1 MTSRYLLSATNDDV
15 DIEVKN
21 TRSIRLQNRPENT
34 IKLADFFSD
43 YVKTYNIP
51 DDVYNDLR
59 LVLEEAFVNIASYAF
74 DKHGG
79 QTITIDL
86 TNTAGV
92 ISITFTDTGIAFNP
106 LNHAADNIETADHC
120 EGGMGIH
127 IIRSLTDR
135 QQYHR
140 VGQSNVFTVTKHYTK
155 QNNE

>member
-1 MTSRYLLSATNDDV
+1 MDRQMQ
-15 DIEVKN
+15 N
-21 TRSIRLQNRPENT
+21 TRSITLSNELADSS
-34 IKLADFFSD
+34 KLADFLSD
-43 YVKTYNIP
+43 YVKTYKIP
-51 DDVYNDLR
+51 GDTYNDLR
-59 LVLEEAFVNIASYAF
+59 LVLEETFVNIASYAF

-79 QTITIDL
+79 QTISVEL
-86 TNTAGV
+86 SNTAGE

>member
-1 MTSRYLLSATNDDV
+1 MIAV
-15 DIEVKN
+15 DIDVKN
-21 TRSIRLQNRPENT
+21 TRSITLQNRLEDS

-59 LVLEEAFVNIASYAF
+59 LVLEEVFINITSYAY
-74 DKHGG
+74 DRGDS
-79 QTITIDL
+79 QTITVNL
-86 TNTAGV
+86 NNTAGE
-92 ISITFTDTGIAFNP
+92 ISITFNDTGIAFDP
-106 LNHAADNIETADHC
+106 LSHTIDNIETADHC

-127 IIRSLTDR
+127 IIRSLTDH

>member
-1 MTSRYLLSATNDDV
+1 MIAV
-15 DIEVKN
+15 DIDVKN
-21 TRSIRLQNRPENT
+21 TPSIKLQNRLEDS

-59 LVLEEAFVNIASYAF
+59 LVLEEVFINITSYAY
-74 DKHGG
+74 DIGDS
-79 QTITIDL
+79 QTITVNL
-86 TNTAGV
+86 NNTAGE
-92 ISITFTDTGIAFNP
+92 ISITFNDTGIAFDP
-106 LNHAADNIETADHC
+106 LSHTTDNIETADHC

-127 IIRSLTDR
+127 IIRSLTDH

>member
-1 MTSRYLLSATNDDV
+1 MDRQMQ
-15 DIEVKN
+15 N
-21 TRSIRLQNRPENT
+21 TRSITLSNELADSS
-34 IKLADFFSD
+34 KLADFLSD
-43 YVKTYNIP
+43 YVKTYKIP
-51 DDVYNDLR
+51 GDTYNDLR
-59 LVLEEAFVNIASYAF
+59 LVLEETFVNIASYAF

>member
-1 MTSRYLLSATNDDV
+1 MQ
-15 DIEVKN
+15 N
-21 TRSIRLQNRPENT
+21 TRSITLSNELADSS
-34 IKLADFFSD
+34 KLADFLSD
-43 YVKTYNIP
+43 YVKTYKIP
-51 DDVYNDLR
+51 GDTYNDLR
-59 LVLEEAFVNIASYAF
+59 LVLEETFVNIASYAF

-79 QTITIDL
+79 QTISVEL
-86 TNTAGV
+86 SNTAGE